1 LTGKTDTAGF
11 TASKTAML
19 GVGLIGGSISKALIT
34 RGVCREVAGYFRR
47 EETMKTALAHG
58 LVTRGTMSIEEA
70 VSGADVVILAT
81 GVDAIPP
88 LAECAAAFLQKETL
102 VTDVGSVKGLI
113 IDKVSAALKGRPDV
127 LFAGSHPLYGS
138 HLQGPAA
145 GAKLDPTGK
154 LAVVTP
160 AKSRVNAEKAAVRT
174 EALWQS
180 IGMHTVRLDPEE
192 HDRLLAFSSHL
203 PHAVAGALARM
214 LPQEADV
221 LTATGFL
228 DTTRI
233 AAGSPKLWTEILCA
247 NSKAVAAA
255 LDAMIKDMKAFR
267 KALGKNDREAVA
279 RMLEAGT
286 AARARLCEQ
295 MPPEEQ

>member
-1 LTGKTDTAGF
+1 
-11 TASKTAML
+11 ML
-19 GVGLIGGSISKALIT
+19 GAGLIGGSVGKALIS
-34 RGVCREVAGYFRR
+34 RGICREVVGYFRR

-58 LVTRGTMSIEEA
+58 LVTRGTMFLEEA

-81 GVDAIPP
+81 GVDAIPS
-88 LAECAAAFLQKETL
+88 LAECAAVFLQKEAL

-113 IDKVSAALKGRPDV
+113 IDKVSAALKSRPDV

-145 GAKLDPTGK
+145 GAELDPAGK
-154 LAVVTP
+154 LTVVTP
-160 AKSRVNAEKAAVRT
+160 AKGRKNAEAAADRA

-180 IGMHTVRLDPEE
+180 IGMRTVRLDPEE

-214 LPQEADV
+214 LPQEADI

-247 NSKAVAAA
+247 NSKAVASA

-279 RMLEAGT
+279 RLLEAAAT
-286 AARARLCEQ
+286 ARARLHEQ
-295 MPPEEQ
+295 TPREEQ